1 MLLAIDIGNTNIVMG
16 LITEQGDLKA
26 YWRIA
31 TRPEATFDE
40 YGLLLRNLLDKGVL
54 KVKGVVLACVV
65 PKLTKVFQEVALYYF
80 QQKVLLVAPGTKTGI
95 KLLVDNPKGVG
106 ADRIVNSVAAYK
118 KYGGVNLCVIDLG
131 TATTFDVV
139 SNKGEFLGGAIAPGV
154 KIAAESLHLKTAQLP
169 QIALKFPVKAIGKD
183 TVANLQSGLMF
194 GYIGLIKELIFRF
207 KQELKG
213 EWKII
218 LTGGLAGSLM
228 KELKNLDVVLED
240 NLTLEGLKIIW
251 DLNQKAVL

>member
-1 MLLAIDIGNTNIVMG
+1 
-16 LITEQGDLKA
+16 
-26 YWRIA
+26 
-31 TRPEATFDE
+31 
-40 YGLLLRNLLDKGVL
+40 
-54 KVKGVVLACVV
+54 
-65 PKLTKVFQEVALYYF
+65 
-80 QQKVLLVAPGTKTGI
+80 
-95 KLLVDNPKGVG
+95 
-106 ADRIVNSVAAYK
+106 
-118 KYGGVNLCVIDLG
+118 
-131 TATTFDVV
+131 
-139 SNKGEFLGGAIAPGV
+139 
-154 KIAAESLHLKTAQLP
+154 
-169 QIALKFPVKAIGKD
+169 
-183 TVANLQSGLMF
+183 VANLQSGLMF